1 MQKTRQRQLTVEDK
15 KLAKRI
21 KEIRESK
28 DITQEALS
36 LKIGANPNYI
46 VFVETG
52 RRGLSLTMVYRLSK
66 ALNVTLKELFSFK

>member
-1 MQKTRQRQLTVEDK
+1 MQKARQRLLTAEDK

-36 LKIGANPNYI
+36 LKKGANPNYI

-52 RRGLSLTMVYRLSK
+52 RRGLSLPMVYKISK
-66 ALNVTLKELFSFK
+66 ALKTTLKELFNF